1 MTDDTPAD
9 SPDDSPEVDGQDM
22 LIASAAS
29 DLVAEASRDLARTGI
44 GSERRVLLL
53 NGVNL
58 GMLGTREPAIYGA
71 DRLEDHVA
79 RATRAAHEAGLQIDH
94 LQSDSESALVDAIA
108 AARRTH
114 AAIIINP
121 GAFTHYSWALH
132 DALAAFDG
140 PVIELH
146 LSNPISREAW
156 RHTSVI
162 SPVAT
167 ALIAGMGGA
176 GYEMAVLAVAHLLA
190 NS

>member
-1 MTDDTPAD
+1 MNDDTRD
-9 SPDDSPEVDGQDM
+9 TDRQD
-22 LIASAAS
+22 LIVANVAS
-29 DLVAEASRDLARTGI
+29 DLVAGSARDVARAGG
-44 GSERRVLLL
+44 GSGPRVLLL

-58 GMLGTREPAIYGA
+58 GLLGTREPAIYGT
-71 DRLEDHVA
+71 DRLDDHVA
-79 RATRAAHEAGLQIDH
+79 RATRAAHDAGLELDH
-94 LQSDSESALVDAIA
+94 LQSDSESVLVDAIA
-108 AARRTH
+108 GARLTH

-146 LSNPISREAW
+146 LSNPISREPW
-156 RHTSVI
+156 RHTSVV

-176 GYEMAVLAVAHLLA
+176 GYEMAVLAAAHLQA

>member
-1 MTDDTPAD
+1 MTDDATD
-9 SPDDSPEVDGQDM
+9 MDGQDM
-22 LIASAAS
+22 LIANTAS
-29 DLVAEASRDLARTGI
+29 DLVAEASRDVARTGI

-58 GMLGTREPAIYGA
+58 GLLGTREPAIYGT
-71 DRLEDHVA
+71 DRLDDHVT
-79 RATRAAHEAGLQIDH
+79 RATRAAHEAGLELDH
-94 LQSDSESALVDAIA
+94 LQSDSESDLVGAIA

-121 GAFTHYSWALH
+121 GAFTHYSWAIH
-132 DALAAFDG
+132 DALGAFDG
-140 PVIELH
+140 PVVELH

-156 RHTSVI
+156 RHTSVV